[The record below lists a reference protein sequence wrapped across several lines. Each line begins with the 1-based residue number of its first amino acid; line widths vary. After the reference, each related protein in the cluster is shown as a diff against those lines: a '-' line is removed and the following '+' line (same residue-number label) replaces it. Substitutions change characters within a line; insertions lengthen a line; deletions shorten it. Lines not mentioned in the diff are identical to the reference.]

1 MSESTIPQIESRNR
15 HDQHTNHQK
24 QKQTT
29 TTSQHPHTWGSIMTA
44 LIVILGLIIAACSVW
59 CAIFCIADLAR
70 TPVACEQPRQLWIVP
85 TEQSSCELTSQR
97 VYDWDADGAA

>member
-1 MSESTIPQIESRNR
+1 
-15 HDQHTNHQK
+15 
-24 QKQTT
+24 
-29 TTSQHPHTWGSIMTA
+29 MTA
-44 LIVILGLIIAACSVW
+44 LIVILGLIVAVCSVW
-59 CAIFCIADLAR
+59 CAICCIADLAR